1 MKRLEIILKC
11 GLKTDIIGNL
21 EFIKEKKEME
31 IREFVEKYNAI
42 ATDRLKEDYLK
53 DNLHIKT
60 YLPFLTKVTL
70 ADKLAKVTTLDKDT
84 GNVNVKSDVNYL
96 LFCRTI
102 IEQYTD
108 LQVETEGFY
117 DEYDLLNESG
127 LLDKIMQMIPEK
139 EISEFKMLCDMK
151 KDDLLFNQSTL
162 KAFINQQIER
172 ITTITSVTL
181 KPVLEKISEQI
192 ENMSEEDVEKFANK
206 IEKLLKRVK

>member
-1 MKRLEIILKC
+1 MTVK
-11 GLKTDIIGNL
+11 D
-21 EFIKEKKEME
+21 FI
-31 IREFVEKYNAI
+31 EKYNNI
-42 ATDRLKEDYLK
+42 ATDRLKEDYLN

-60 YLPFLTKVTL
+60 YLPFLMKVTL

-84 GNVNVKSDVNYL
+84 CNVNVKSDVNYL
-96 LFCRTI
+96 LFCRMI

-117 DEYDLLNESG
+117 EEYDLLNEFG
-127 LLDKIMQMIPEK
+127 LLDQIMQKIPER
-139 EISEFKMLCDMK
+139 EIKEFKMICDMK
-151 KDDLLFNQSTL
+151 KEDLLFNQSTP

-172 ITTITSVTL
+172 ISTILSVTL

-206 IEKLLKRVK
+206 FEKLLKRVK

>member
-1 MKRLEIILKC
+1 MY
-11 GLKTDIIGNL
+11 
-21 EFIKEKKEME
+21 IK
-31 IREFVEKYNAI
+31 EFVEKYNAI
-42 ATDRLKEDYLK
+42 ATDRLKEDYLN

-70 ADKLAKVTTLDKDT
+70 ADKLARVTTLDKDT
-84 GNVNVKSDVNYL
+84 GNINIKSDVNYL
-96 LFCRTI
+96 LFCRMI

-117 DEYDLLNESG
+117 EEYDLLNESG

-139 EISEFKMLCDMK
+139 EITEFKMICDMK
-151 KDDLLFNQSTL
+151 KDDIIFNQSTP

-172 ITTITSVTL
+172 VSTIFGVTL

-192 ENMSEEDVEKFANK
+192 ENMSDEDVENFANK
-206 IEKLLKRVK
+206 FEKLLKRVK

>member
-1 MKRLEIILKC
+1 MKIK
-11 GLKTDIIGNL
+11 
-21 EFIKEKKEME
+21 EFI
-31 IREFVEKYNAI
+31 EKYGAI

-84 GNVNVKSDVNYL
+84 GNINVKSDVNYL
-96 LFCRTI
+96 LFCRMI

-117 DEYDLLNESG
+117 EEYDLLNESG
-127 LLDKIMQMIPEK
+127 LLDKIMQTIPEK
-139 EISEFKMLCDMK
+139 EITEFKMICDMK
-151 KDDLLFNQSTL
+151 KSDLLQNKYENHVFIADQVDRFGTL
-162 KAFINQQIER
+162 IGI
-172 ITTITSVTL
+172 TL

-192 ENMSEEDVEKFANK
+192 ENMSDEDVEKFANK
-206 IEKLLKRVK
+206 FEKLLKRVK

>member
-1 MKRLEIILKC
+1 MK
-11 GLKTDIIGNL
+11 T
-21 EFIKEKKEME
+21 IKIFANE
-31 IREFVEKYNAI
+31 YNNI

-96 LFCRTI
+96 LFCRMI

-117 DEYDLLNESG
+117 EEYDLLNESG

-139 EISEFKMLCDMK
+139 EIGEFKMICDMK
-151 KDDLLFNQSTL
+151 KNDIIQNKYEMHSFITEQVGRFTDLLKVVSEP
-162 KAFINQQIER
+162 FIQELSKKLDTFSEAELR
-172 ITTITSVTL
+172 HLASV
-181 KPVLEKISEQI
+181 ISNI
-192 ENMSEEDVEKFANK
+192 NLGNEE
-206 IEKLLKRVK
+206 